1 MDEDR
6 FEFLKSLKEMGKE
19 MSELGLTFTT
29 SEECLGM
36 PKRVALIPNGFEVGV
51 DELTLRPY
59 IQATLKLPRK
69 KIASSNYDTWNFFH

>member
-36 PKRVALIPNGFEVGV
+36 PKRVALIIPNGCG
-51 DELTLRPY
+51 
-59 IQATLKLPRK
+59 
-69 KIASSNYDTWNFFH
+69 